1 MAPRLSKRQQ
11 REQDE
16 LLALASSKPSHT
28 PPSTDLHESN
38 EEEELAAPAKAGFA
52 AVSLTPETHG

>member
-28 PPSTDLHESN
+28 PSTDLHESN